1 MEKQK
6 PNYNTTG
13 LLARE
18 SNTVAGTKVVLKY
31 HEPPDA
37 RKPPPSQQW
46 RLYVFKGE
54 DIVQTVLLYTRSCWL
69 IGREAAVA
77 DILVEHPSASGQH
90 AVVQF
95 RHKKKKQKE
104 QEEFG
109 EKTRE
114 VDVVRPYLM
123 DLESANGTELN
134 GKTIGQARYV
144 EIRHKDIVK
153 IGGSEREYVFMLPP
167 KE

>member
-1 MEKQK
+1 
-6 PNYNTTG
+6 
-13 LLARE
+13 LARE

-31 HEPPDA
+31 HEPPDS

-54 DIVQTVLLYTRSCWL
+54 DVVQTVMLYTRSCWL

-77 DILVEHPSASGQH
+77 DILVEHPSTSGQH
-90 AVVQF
+90 AVIQF
-95 RHKKKKQKE
+95 RHKKKKKTVQA
-104 QEEFG
+104 EFAD
-109 EKTRE
+109 ETRL

-134 GKTIGQARYV
+134 GQRIEQARYV
-144 EIRHKDIVK
+144 EIRDKDIVK

>member
-1 MEKQK
+1 M
-6 PNYNTTG
+6 
-13 LLARE
+13 ARE

-54 DIVQTVLLYTRSCWL
+54 DVAQTVLLYTRSCWL

-95 RHKKKKQKE
+95 RHKKKKMKVQG
-104 QEEFG
+104 EFG
-109 EKTRE
+109 DESKE
-114 VDVVRPYLM
+114 VDVVRPYLI

-134 GKTIGQARYV
+134 GQRIEPARYV
-144 EIRHKDIVK
+144 EIRDKDMVK